1 MLVNFKKIIVF
12 RVAIKLTKSI
22 IKKSILLINYM
33 LQKIMLQLLKTTNNF

>member
-12 RVAIKLTKSI
+12 RVTIKLTKSI